1 VAPRSWSHVA
11 IASFAQ
17 ARMAYPASTTAI
29 SSRLSQMGKTAQV
42 LFIPDRFTDYRMWS
56 DIPDRVLDQAEVIH
70 FEARAPIPWTSADG
84 GFLAAVRRIAA
95 ARSFTVVVAAG
106 NAARFGFAAAE
117 AGLTAGLMLFY
128 PSLDRILPEVSS
140 SLRDV
145 DWNEQLAP
153 FLSLA
158 NALNEPD
165 PARRREIYL
174 QHVRDTTE
182 PGLDRAELETV
193 LAMATDH
200 AEEFL
205 ADLQATATAAAAG
218 EPQPD
223 PPWMERAWIDRLENL
238 NVPVTAVVG
247 PRGAIGDAIAA
258 RSAGAEII
266 LTAAYPGL
274 GGSAFDRGRVADALG
289 RMIDR
294 VR

>member
-1 VAPRSWSHVA
+1 
-11 IASFAQ
+11 
-17 ARMAYPASTTAI
+17 MALPLSSTAI
-29 SSRLSQMGKTAQV
+29 SPRLLQMGKAV
-42 LFIPDRFTDYRMWS
+42 RILFIPDRFADYRMWS
-56 DIPDRVLDQAEVIH
+56 DIPDRVGDQAEVIH
-70 FEARAPIPWTSADG
+70 FEGRAPIPWTSADG
-84 GFLAAVRRIAA
+84 EFLAAVRRIADG
-95 ARSFTVVVAAG
+95 RSFAAVAAAG

-117 AGLTAGLMLFY
+117 AGLAAGLMLFY

-145 DWNEQLAP
+145 DWEAQLAP
-153 FLSLA
+153 FMSLA

-174 QHVRDTTE
+174 QHVRDTTD
-182 PGLDRAELETV
+182 PGLDPAELETV
-193 LAMATDH
+193 LAMASDH

-205 ADLQATATAAAAG
+205 ADLHATATAAATG

-223 PPWMERAWIDRLENL
+223 PPWMEHAWIDRLEDL
-238 NVPVTAVVG
+238 NVPLTAVVG
-247 PRGAIGDAIAA
+247 PRGAIGEAIAA

-274 GGSAFDRGRVADALG
+274 GGSAAERGRVAEALS